1 MSNML
6 GRSLDKLDSSA
17 AKKTTAPK
25 QSASPRSHILLTSLT
40 DAGANG
46 SSSKP
51 DAEQHTSSTN
61 STPSPPSN
69 PTSLVSSLL
78 LS

>member
-6 GRSLDKLDSSA
+6 GRSLVKLDSSA
-17 AKKTTAPK
+17 PKTTTAPK
-25 QSASPRSHILLTSLT
+25 QFASPRSHILPTSLT

-46 SSSKP
+46 SSSRP

-69 PTSLVSSLL
+69 PTSLVSSLR